1 MKQKDLGL
9 IAVAIIFSA
18 IFSFIL
24 SSKLITSPKNRQQTV
39 EKVNPISAD
48 FPTPDNTY
56 FNSNSID
63 PTQLITI
70 GNNTN
75 PQPFNGEKSQ

>member
-9 IAVAIIFSA
+9 IAVTAIISA
-18 IFSFIL
+18 VFALIL

-39 EKVNPISAD
+39 EKVTPISAD
-48 FPTPDNTY
+48 FTTPDEKY
-56 FNSNSID
+56 FNTNSID

-75 PQPFNGEKSQ
+75 PQPFNGDKSQ